1 MSNCESCSKRPP
13 EPVPYVVHESDMARQ
28 ERTIKRL
35 WILLLVLIALLA
47 GSNAAWIYYESQFSV
62 ETTSTEIEQDT
73 DGGGNNYVVG
83 GDFNGGDKRSRSRQ
97 RNEPVKPAE
106 IPATASATCVTAPG
120 GLRPNEDPG
129 GHAELLHKLLP
140 GRVCPLDRASGHPA
154 GSLV

>member
-1 MSNCESCSKRPP
+1 MSNCESCGKRPP
-13 EPVPYVVHESDMARQ
+13 EPVPYVVHESDMARL

-83 GDFNGGDKRSRSRQ
+83 GDFNGETKGQDHDKET
-97 RNEPVKPAE
+97 NP
-106 IPATASATCVTAPG
+106 
-120 GLRPNEDPG
+120 
-129 GHAELLHKLLP
+129 
-140 GRVCPLDRASGHPA
+140 
-154 GSLV
+154 